1 MADQNNAP
9 ERIWLQDAI
18 GPEYDRTW
26 CAEQINDD
34 DTLYIRADLARADR
48 AAPEGQARAQ
58 IANLSVWSGKAHPD
72 QQLVDLSHV
81 LAILDTTLASREAL
95 PACQQEAWAADLA
108 AARAEIERLTK
119 ERDAQY
125 EENVNR
131 IAMQAKAEAER
142 DEALASIAVV
152 RNEAVD
158 WLAARL
164 VDWWGKSNLESNEFL
179 AEFIPAAKANIP
191 DAQAALRATLADAER
206 GMRQRAADVCDR
218 NDQVSGWVSRDAIL
232 ALPLKH
238 ADRDND
244 AAFAQGQKEGAER

>member
-1 MADQNNAP
+1 M
-9 ERIWLQDAI
+9 
-18 GPEYDRTW
+18 GYS
-26 CAEQINDD
+26 ND
-34 DTLYIRADLARADR
+34 
-48 AAPEGQARAQ
+48 P
-58 IANLSVWSGKAHPD
+58 SGLKR
-72 QQLVDLSHV
+72 S
-81 LAILDTTLASREAL
+81 
-95 PACQQEAWAADLA
+95 LA

-125 EENVNR
+125 EENVHR

-206 GMRQRAADVCDR
+206 DMRQRAADEARSCCHEGDYVA
-218 NDQVSGWVSRDAIL
+218 NAIL

-238 ADRDND
+238 ADR
-244 AAFAQGQKEGAER
+244 EGGV